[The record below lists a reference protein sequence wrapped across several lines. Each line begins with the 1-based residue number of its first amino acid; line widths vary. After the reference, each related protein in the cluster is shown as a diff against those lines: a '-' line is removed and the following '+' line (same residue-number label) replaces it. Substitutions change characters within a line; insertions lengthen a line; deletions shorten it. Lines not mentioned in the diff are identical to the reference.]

1 MLTALEELLHP
12 AQLVLIRGAAD
23 TAHNWAREI
32 SRLYAPRRIVLVLGP
47 QAVELPAPLDKPA
60 RQGGTVA
67 YVCRASTCTAP
78 LDSLGALISELRAPQ
93 A

>member
-1 MLTALEELLHP
+1 
-12 AQLVLIRGAAD
+12 
-23 TAHNWAREI
+23 
-32 SRLYAPRRIVLVLGP
+32 VLGP